1 MRIFLAGSGCDLWTN
16 RGFFNFYKLESF
28 IYISEQGKKD
38 IHKYKDFLLDS
49 GAFTYMINA
58 KKNAKK
64 EVDWEEYIQK
74 YADLI
79 NKHNVKHFFELDI
92 DNVVGLKEVE
102 RLRTKLEILTKK
114 KCIPVWHKSRGKQYW
129 IDMTK
134 EYDYVAIGG
143 IVSGEI
149 KGNEYKYF
157 TWLLNEAKKNN
168 CKVHGLGFTNL
179 KGLEKYKFYSVDSTS
194 WLAGNRFG
202 YVYYFDGKTMKTQ
215 HKKQGQRVLTH
226 KTADNNFNEWIK
238 FQRYAEH
245 NL

>member
-1 MRIFLAGSGCDLWTN
+1 VKVYLANLSSV
-16 RGFFNFYKLESF
+16 YKDFRAKLDKKLFVLESF
-28 IYISEQGKKD
+28 YYVKPWM
-38 IHKYKDFLLDS
+38 YKNIETKWDFLLDS
-49 GAFTYMINA
+49 GAFTFMVNA
-58 KKNAKK
+58 SKS
-64 EVDWEEYIQK
+64 VDWDEYVSE
-74 YADLI
+74 YAAFI

-149 KGNEYKYF
+149 KKNEYKYF

-194 WLAGNRFG
+194 WLCGNISGSIYRFNG
-202 YVYYFDGKTMKTQ
+202 SS
-215 HKKQGQRVLTH
+215 LTTS
-226 KTADNNFNEWIK
+226 KSTGRLKPKLARENNLNEWIK